1 MLRCFQGAQVVE
13 DRGPQQGR
21 QSRRKS
27 PCACE
32 DKQLGIAKTRMR
44 AKGHVP
50 RELLYWWRRQHTC
63 RCDWLAKYKIWTT
76 REARVFGAFTDL
88 CRVKPVVGA
97 VEYCR

>member
-21 QSRRKS
+21 QSRRQS

-32 DKQLGIAKTRMR
+32 DKQLGIIKTRTR

-50 RELLYWWRRQHTC
+50 RELLDWWRQVVVIG
-63 RCDWLAKYKIWTT
+63 WQNSKYGQP
-76 REARVFGAFTDL
+76 ARLVFL
-88 CRVKPVVGA
+88 VHVIPVVGA